1 MYKIMVADDEKI
13 VLQSLKMIIQKNF
26 GQSCEIELTKTGRG
40 VIELAESFRPDIAL
54 IDIQMPGIN
63 GIDAIEEV
71 QKFSQSTYFIIISAF
86 DKFDYAKKA
95 IDLGVVEFLTKPFNV
110 EKITKVLEKVMRMV
124 DNDRH
129 NREVHLKN
137 REKLETV
144 VPIIES
150 DMIYTI
156 LFQEDYGEQI
166 NHFKQLLDI
175 EEAYGFIMIIEF
187 GDEMQEQRMT
197 NLIGASVKV
206 QKYYR
211 EFREIVKNFFKCH
224 MGALMANKVVVFVP
238 CEKPEIEYNER
249 IKIIEQARDM
259 VHKLKKHIDIEF
271 KVGIGSAQK
280 MEQLLISYKEAAKA
294 IRMTQGS
301 ISHIKDIIPQQ
312 MVCHNDLADL
322 EKNLLYQMKKRNL
335 SDFLSQVNALY
346 EALKEIYSLED
357 RSFQMKLLESL
368 IIVQQEV
375 KDYTAIEYK
384 KDTKEISS
392 ILEYRGEA
400 LKVTFTNYMSWLYQ
414 CREGAKEEVYSD
426 IIMEAKELIDHS
438 YSKDINL
445 EMISRK
451 VNISPYYFSKIFKEE
466 TGENFIDY
474 VTAIRIEKAKEVLK
488 ERDCSI
494 KEVCIQ
500 VGYKDPNYFSRLF
513 KKQVGVTPTEYREG
527 L

>member
-1 MYKIMVADDEKI
+1 MVADDEKI
-13 VLQSLKMIIQKNF
+13 VLQSLKMIIEKNF
-26 GQSCEIELTKTGRG
+26 GQSCELEMTKTGRG

-54 IDIQMPGIN
+54 VDIQMPGIN

-95 IDLGVVEFLTKPFNV
+95 IDLGVVEFLTKPFNA

-124 DNDRH
+124 DKDRH
-129 NREVHLKN
+129 NREVSLKN

-150 DMIYTI
+150 GMIYTI
-156 LFQEDYGEQI
+156 LFQEDYGQQMD
-166 NHFKQLLDI
+166 HFKQLLDI
-175 EEAYGFIMIIEF
+175 EESYGFIMMIEF
-187 GDEMQEQRMT
+187 GDERKEQGMT

-206 QKYYR
+206 QKRYR
-211 EFREIVKNFFKCH
+211 EFREIVKTFFNCH
-224 MGALMANKVVVFVP
+224 VGALMANKVVVFVP

-249 IKIIEQARDM
+249 IKIIGQARDM
-259 VHKLKKHIDIEF
+259 VHKLKKHIEIEF
-271 KVGIGSAQK
+271 NVGIGSAQK
-280 MEQLLISYKEAAKA
+280 MEQLSISYKEAAKA

-301 ISHIKDIIPQQ
+301 VSHIKDIIPKQV
-312 MVCHNDLADL
+312 VCSNDLADL

-335 SDFLSQVNALY
+335 SAFLTQVSTVY
-346 EALKEIYSLED
+346 ETLKEIYSIEE
-357 RSFQMKLLESL
+357 RAFQIKLIESL
-368 IIVQQEV
+368 IIIQQEV
-375 KDYTAIEYK
+375 KDYTTLEYK

-392 ILEYRGEA
+392 LLEYRGEA
-400 LKVTFTNYMSWLYQ
+400 LKVAFTDYMSWLYQ
-414 CREGAKEEVYSD
+414 CYEGGKEEVYSD
-426 IIMEAKELIDHS
+426 IIMEAKQFIDHS

-445 EMISRK
+445 EMVSRR

-488 ERDCSI
+488 EKGCSI
-494 KEVCIQ
+494 KEVCIE